1 MATKKYGEQDYYERK
16 LNRVMTRLGIGTDK
30 FDWSI
35 SRGAAYVEFQY
46 KGSLYRFEDSFKN
59 AENHGVT
66 LTRGSDCFARLV
78 LALEDLARLVE
89 NGIYD
94 LQTWV
99 VGLKFLPEKSA
110 VPAVPNFFRY
120 LGFDMIPSSPEDVE
134 KQDKKMAKVCHPD
147 AGGDAESFQQ
157 LMDAKQQAL
166 AYFEQK
172 AAR

>member
-1 MATKKYGEQDYYERK
+1 MQTKKYGEQDFYERK
-16 LNRVMTRLGIGTDK
+16 LNRVMARLDIGADK

-35 SRGAAYVEFQY
+35 SRGAAYIEFQY
-46 KGSLYRFEDSFKN
+46 KGCLYRFEDSFKN

-110 VPAVPNFFRY
+110 VPAVPSFFRY
-120 LGFDMIPSSPEDVE
+120 LGFDNIPLAPEDVE
-134 KQDKKMAKVCHPD
+134 RQYKKMAKVCHPD
-147 AGGDAESFQQ
+147 AGGNPESFQK
-157 LMDAKQQAL
+157 LMEAKKQAL

-172 AAR
+172 A

>member
-1 MATKKYGEQDYYERK
+1 MPTKKYGEQDFYERK
-16 LNRVMTRLGIGTDK
+16 LKRVMARLEIPAEK

-35 SRGAAYVEFQY
+35 SRSAAYVEFHY
-46 KGSLYRFEDSFKN
+46 KGSLYRFEDSFQN
-59 AENHGVT
+59 AEKHGVT

-99 VGLKFLPEKSA
+99 VGLKFIPQNVT
-110 VPAVPNFFRY
+110 VPVVPSFFKY
-120 LGFDMIPSSPEDVE
+120 LGFDMIPASVEDVE
-134 KQDKKMAKVCHPD
+134 KQYKKMAKVCHPD
-147 AGGDAESFQQ
+147 AGGDAESFQE
-157 LMDAKQQAL
+157 LVNAKRQAL

-172 AAR
+172 A